1 MSRRKDTYYHKAK
14 ESGLRSRASFK
25 ILEIQEKFE
34 LLREGDLVLE
44 IGSSPGGWTQII
56 REITGETVVS
66 VDIEKM
72 EPIEGIIFIKSNVFN
87 PELEDKLRNTLLETG
102 RDHFDVILSDAMVK
116 TSGDRN
122 IDHSSS
128 YLLCRRVMEL
138 GEKFLDQGGKIVVKQ
153 FQGDMTEE
161 FFREWGRKY
170 KFKKKTSPKAS
181 RSGSSE
187 LYIIFAGKKKG
198 TFSRQQNPGS
208 SERN

>member
-1 MSRRKDTYYHKAK
+1 MNRRKDSFYHKAK
-14 ESGLRSRASFK
+14 NAGFRSRASFK
-25 ILEIQEKFE
+25 LLEIQEKFE
-34 LLREGDLVLE
+34 LLQEGDLVLE

-66 VDIEKM
+66 VDVEKM
-72 EPIEGIIFIKSNVFN
+72 EPIPGIIFIKSNVFN
-87 PELEDKLRNTLLETG
+87 RELEGKLKEILAELG
-102 RDHFDVILSDAMVK
+102 RDHFDAILSDAMVK

-138 GEKFLDQGGKIVVKQ
+138 ADEFLEQDGKAIVKQ

-161 FFREWGRKY
+161 FFREWARKY
-170 KFKKKTSPKAS
+170 RFKKKTTPKAS

-187 LYIIFAGKKKG
+187 LYMIFAGKRKG
-198 TFSRQQNPGS
+198 RITHSQKA
-208 SERN
+208 